1 MTRFIVRRLIQAAL
15 TLVGVTMLTFAL
27 VRLAP
32 GDPVSLMLAGS
43 GDLSAEDIAALRAA
57 YGVDEP
63 IPQQYVRWVGRVAQ
77 GDLGSSLL
85 SKRPVGQMIASALPN
100 TLQLSLAALAVA
112 LLVGVPLG
120 VTAALRRGTWVDQVI
135 RVLSVG
141 GHAVPPFW
149 LGLLFI
155 LTLSVQLRLFP
166 VGGMLSVGAG
176 EWDVGDRLLHLVGPV
191 LTLSLA
197 GIANYTRYLRTE
209 VLDVLAQD
217 HVRTARSKGLPDGGV
232 VWRHVLR
239 NALTP
244 VITALGGVLAAMVS
258 GALVVEQVF
267 AWPGMGRLAFEAAR
281 GKDYPVIMGVV
292 LLTSALLLVSYLLRD
307 ILYSVADPRV
317 GHE

>member
-1 MTRFIVRRLIQAAL
+1 VARFIIRRLIQAAL
-15 TLVGVTMLTFAL
+15 TLLGITMLTFGL

-43 GDLSAEDIAALRAA
+43 GELSAGDIAALRAA

-63 IPQQYVRWVGRVAQ
+63 IPQQYLRWLGKLAQ
-77 GDLGSSLL
+77 GDLGYSQL
-85 SKRPVGQMIASALPN
+85 SKRPVSQMIGAALPN
-100 TLQLSLAALAVA
+100 TLQLSGLALLVA

-141 GHAVPPFW
+141 GHAIPPFW

-155 LTLSVQLRLFP
+155 LTLSVQFRLFP
-166 VGGMLSVGAG
+166 VGGMLTIGAS
-176 EWDVGDRLLHLVGPV
+176 EWNLGDRLAHLVGPV

-217 HVRTARSKGLPDGGV
+217 HVRTARGKGLREQTV
-232 VWRHVLR
+232 VLAHVLR
-239 NALTP
+239 NSLTP
-244 VITALGGVLAAMVS
+244 VVTALGGVLAALVS

-292 LLTSALLLVSYLLRD
+292 VLSSTLLLASYLVRD
-307 ILYSVADPRV
+307 ILYGVVDPRV
-317 GHE
+317 SRT